1 MSSTVHYIRYKSGL
15 TMIGEILGET
25 GKKANRMI
33 SIKHPMQ
40 VIEETIFDEQAGSK
54 HDMVHLRRTCMYL
67 KDKILEV
74 AKNDILYMSECS
86 EELVNL
92 YKEELINLPFGVEKV
107 GRDSTPNSS
116 QQNEDINNDNDM
128 IALGDALGGFGL
140 GGFVPPTLSKSGQSN
155 VNINIPGF
163 LFNNMLMM
171 IAMMG
176 QGPLKAL
183 GQHLM
188 GESADEEEDEYG
200 LFGSGDQ
207 HGHETRRDDDHGSNF
222 KDWPLDDKDWF

>member
-1 MSSTVHYIRYKSGL
+1 MV
-15 TMIGEILGET
+15 GEIIGET
-25 GKKANRMI
+25 GKKSNRMI
-33 SIKHPMQ
+33 TIKCPMD
-40 VIEETIFDEQAGSK
+40 VIEEIIVDPEAGSK
-54 HDMVHLRRTCMYL
+54 HDVVHLRRSWMYL
-67 KDKILEV
+67 KDKNLEV

-86 EELVNL
+86 KELADL
-92 YKEELINLPFGVEKV
+92 YKEELINLPFSSEKV
-107 GRDSTPNSS
+107 GRDSTTNCP
-116 QQNEDINNDNDM
+116 QQSEDINNDNDM
-128 IALGDALGGFGL
+128 IAMGGFGL
-140 GGFVPPTLSKSGQSN
+140 GGFVPPTPPKSGQID
-155 VNINIPGF
+155 VKVNIPGF

-207 HGHETRRDDDHGSNF
+207 HGHETRRDDDHGPNF